1 MRLWRDFKFYTIQWV
16 EDAAFWSPVLS
27 LSGVLPIAAILVVNR
42 PETARQEVPSRAP
55 FVTTDSVMSGEGPI
69 PIYGGGTVRPYAEVD
84 VTAEISGRVVWVN
97 PSFQSGGLL
106 STGEVLFR
114 IDDADYLGK
123 VDRAR
128 ANVAAQEVEL
138 MRVTAESDIART
150 QFEKWENE
158 GNTGQPSPLALWEP
172 QIAAAQAAL
181 DRDRAE
187 LVEAEL
193 HLSRVAIYSPFMAAV
208 LSESVAIGQFVS
220 AGQNVGRLYSTDTV
234 EVVVSLPDESAAL
247 IPGLWGLRPST
258 QNGRI
263 SARVNAKYGERHY
276 SWAGYVDRAEAA
288 LKEQT
293 RTIEVVIRVPRP
305 FTAGLALNAADVT
318 QSTSAPPLLIGKFV
332 NVEIDGMVPDQ
343 YFRVRRSVLKPDAE
357 VWVVTN
363 DVLNRVPVQVL
374 QRSEDEVFLT
384 GPLEEGQQVVV
395 SGVRAAIDGMAVRTQ
410 L

>member
-1 MRLWRDFKFYTIQWV
+1 MSRRRSFLVAGIILVGCF
-16 EDAAFWSPVLS
+16 A
-27 LSGVLPIAAILVVNR
+27 IAAILVVNR

-69 PIYGGGTVRPYAEVD
+69 PIYGGGIVRPYAEVD

-114 IDDADYLGK
+114 IDDADYLGR

-138 MRVTAESDIART
+138 MRVAAESDIART

-158 GNTGQPSPLALWEP
+158 GNIGQPSPLALWEP

-208 LSESVAIGQFVS
+208 LSESVAVGQFVS

-258 QNGRI
+258 QNRRV
-263 SARVNAKYGERHY
+263 SARVISKYGEQHY

-288 LKEQT
+288 LKAQT

-305 FTAGLALNAADVT
+305 FTAGLALNIDDVARPN
-318 QSTSAPPLLIGKFV
+318 SAPPLLIGKFV
-332 NVEIDGMVPDQ
+332 NVEIDGMIPDQ
-343 YFRVRRSVLKPDAE
+343 YFRVRRSALKPDAE
-357 VWVVTN
+357 LWVVSN

-384 GPLEEGQQVVV
+384 GPLEEGQQVVI

>member
-1 MRLWRDFKFYTIQWV
+1 MVAGIILVGCF
-16 EDAAFWSPVLS
+16 A
-27 LSGVLPIAAILVVNR
+27 IAAILVVNR

-69 PIYGGGTVRPYAEVD
+69 PIYGGGIVRPYAEVD

-114 IDDADYLGK
+114 IDDADYLGR

-138 MRVTAESDIART
+138 MRVAAESDIART

-158 GNTGQPSPLALWEP
+158 GNIGQPSPLALWEP

-208 LSESVAIGQFVS
+208 LSESVAVGQFVS

-258 QNGRI
+258 QNRRV
-263 SARVNAKYGERHY
+263 SARVISKYGEQHY

-288 LKEQT
+288 LKAQT

-305 FTAGLALNAADVT
+305 FTAGLALNIDDVARPN
-318 QSTSAPPLLIGKFV
+318 SAPPLLIGKFV
-332 NVEIDGMVPDQ
+332 NVEIDGMIPDQ
-343 YFRVRRSVLKPDAE
+343 YFRVRRSALKPDAE
-357 VWVVTN
+357 LWVVSN

-384 GPLEEGQQVVV
+384 GPLEEGQQVVI